1 MNYPAAMRNGHQ
13 SNSGICQPG
22 GVRLR
27 YVNYDLLYDVVLGG
41 SASRTDRVIVDTDAD
56 YLWWGVVANS
66 QTGAF
71 AVRWEDAER
80 YRLSNDVIGNVNMP
94 GTASRLWPVWPSII
108 LPAGGE
114 IRFDITE
121 RSGAGNTIQM
131 VFRGAKRYL
140 L

>member
-1 MNYPAAMRNGHQ
+1 MTAMMRNGYQ
-13 SNSGICQPG
+13 RAPGIGQPG
-22 GVRLR
+22 GVRHR
-27 YVNYDLLYDVVLGG
+27 FVNYDLLYNVVLVGDE
-41 SASRTDRVIVDTDAD
+41 SRTDLAIVDTDAD

-80 YRLSNDVIGNVNMP
+80 YRLSNDVIGNINMP
-94 GTASRLWPVWPSII
+94 GTASRLWPIWPAVIM
-108 LPAGGE
+108 PAGGE
-114 IRFDITE
+114 IRFDIID
-121 RSGAGNTIQM
+121 RSGVGNTIQM